1 MTHAVFIY
9 GTLREPA
16 VQQEVFGRL
25 LESRSDHLDGYGLT
39 QITVEGRN
47 YPDLVVEEDAAV
59 KGDVVELTDD
69 ELRGADEYETSAYER
84 RAFVLASGAV
94 AYAYVG
100 RHHGE
105 AAGKEK
111 RTA

>member
-1 MTHAVFIY
+1 MTHALFIY

-16 VQQEVFGRL
+16 VQQEVFGRAL
-25 LESRSDHLDGYGLT
+25 DSRPDHLDGYGLT

-59 KGDVVELTDD
+59 KGDVVALSDD
-69 ELRGADEYETSAYER
+69 ELRRADEYETSAYDR
-84 RAFVLASGAV
+84 RTFVLASGTA

-100 RHHGE
+100 RRGGSGE
-105 AAGKEK
+105 GKEK
-111 RTA
+111 GTA

>member
-16 VQQEVFGRL
+16 VQQEVFGRSL
-25 LESRSDHLDGYGLT
+25 DSRSDHLDGYGLS

-69 ELRGADEYETSAYER
+69 DLRRADEYETSAYDR
-84 RAFVLASGAV
+84 HAFVLASGTV
-94 AYAYVG
+94 AYAYIG
-100 RHHGE
+100 R
-105 AAGKEK
+105 K
-111 RTA
+111 TAL